1 MIVTPFPLPIK
12 ELFLTLLPK
21 LELHGRIF
29 FGHVKCTHKR
39 QDAIAEMVALAWKY
53 FVRLMERGKDPS
65 NFPTTFVTF
74 AARAV
79 YTGRRLCG
87 QEKTKDVLS
96 SLGQQRHGFAVQPLP
111 AFSSL
116 NGNMLEEAL
125 HDNTQTPVADQVAFR
140 FDFPAWLEML
150 MDRNRKLAIELMMGH
165 STKAMAR
172 RFGLTPARVSQL
184 RRQFHQEWQAFIGEA
199 EVGNPSTIVPCRP

>member
-1 MIVTPFPLPIK
+1 MSCLVPGWSGFQPDRPWYGTVLLRRAFPMDPSNPFTSFAND
-12 ELFLTLLPK
+12 LFLSLLPK
-21 LELHGRIF
+21 LELHGSIF

-39 QDAIAEMVALAWKY
+39 QDAIAEMIAVAWKW
-53 FVRLMERGKDPS
+53 FIRLVERGKDPS

-79 YTGRRLCG
+79 YSGRRLCG

-116 NGNMLEEAL
+116 N
-125 HDNTQTPVADQVAFR
+125 
-140 FDFPAWLEML
+140 
-150 MDRNRKLAIELMMGH
+150 
-165 STKAMAR
+165 
-172 RFGLTPARVSQL
+172 
-184 RRQFHQEWQAFIGEA
+184 
-199 EVGNPSTIVPCRP
+199 

>member
-1 MIVTPFPLPIK
+1 FI
-12 ELFLTLLPK
+12 
-21 LELHGRIF
+21 
-29 FGHVKCTHKR
+29 
-39 QDAIAEMVALAWKY
+39 
-53 FVRLMERGKDPS
+53 RLVERGKDPS
-65 NFPTTFVTF
+65 TFPTTFVTF

-79 YTGRRLCG
+79 YSGRRLCG

-111 AFSSL
+111 EFSSL

-125 HDNTQTPVADQVAFR
+125 HDNTQTPVPDQVAFR

-150 MDRNRKLAIELMMGH
+150 TDRNRKLAVQLMLGH

-184 RRQFHQEWQAFIGEA
+184 RRQFHQEWQAFVGESEGGNGRA
-199 EVGNPSTIVPCRP
+199 EQQ